1 MSSHLWD
8 LLTGKPG
15 VATVV
20 VVGLW
25 LPYRLIRYAIGDKDR
40 WSRLWQIMLP
50 LLIVVLVV
58 VLALVGAG
66 IWWFVVNGSQFVPH
80 AVSHATSG
88 KPGRR

>member
-1 MSSHLWD
+1 
-8 LLTGKPG
+8 
-15 VATVV
+15 
-20 VVGLW
+20 
-25 LPYRLIRYAIGDKDR
+25 
-40 WSRLWQIMLP
+40 MLP